1 MATSD
6 GKWYS
11 SATGYTRPTG
21 AFLDIANA
29 GSAPIIYI
37 EDPENGATAI
47 MSIGVDESAN
57 VQGWYTVNGMKLDKA
72 PVEKGVYVKDGK
84 KVVIK

>member
-1 MATSD
+1 
-6 GKWYS
+6 
-11 SATGYTRPTG
+11 
-21 AFLDIANA
+21 
-29 GSAPIIYI
+29 
-37 EDPENGATAI
+37 